1 MKRLLKHL
9 TLALTYGLLGSFIV
23 VAGLYVYQQES
34 RPDLKVWHRAELDA
48 EFHAGLSGEITTLEQ
63 YLQRE
68 ARLFK
73 QLDRQVYAR
82 IDAADRRKINRFSDD
97 SLTDPRSYPKNW
109 NRTFVLS
116 QHDAVAGAVM
126 LHGLSDSPYSM
137 RSVGQ
142 LLHERQFE
150 VIGLRLPGHGTA
162 PAGLANVSWH
172 DFVAAVRIAVTSM
185 RDRLGPDH
193 PLYLV
198 GYSNGAALAVHYA
211 LAMLEDA
218 DMPAVDGL
226 VLLSPAIEAPGIA
239 AYAIWQARFSRLS
252 GLEKLGWTD
261 IQAEFDPYKYS
272 SFTVNA
278 GDQIYQLTQD
288 IAARMKRLSGPNGVE
303 GFPKT
308 IAFQSVVDATIN
320 PSTLVDALFMKL
332 APGEH
337 ELVLFDV
344 NRHAEAEPLLR
355 TDPEVLT
362 DRLLGEGT
370 LPFSLTLVTNLD
382 LHSDAVIARIKPEG
396 ATTVSDEDIGM
407 AWPGGLF
414 SLSHVAVPF
423 SPDDPVYGSDPEA
436 DEDYITLGSIYI
448 RGERNLLQIPDNYFL
463 RLRYNPFFAYLT
475 ERVQTFLDLS
485 CCAPMSGLTLSPS
498 EQNRRV
504 ELIQP
509 ATNAQ

>member
-1 MKRLLKHL
+1 MVRLVKHL
-9 TLALTYGLLGSFIV
+9 LLALTYGLLGSFIV
-23 VAGLYVYQQES
+23 IVGLYVYQLES
-34 RPDLKVWHRAELDA
+34 RPDLKVWHRAALDA
-48 EFHAGLSGEITTLEQ
+48 EFHAGLAGEITTLEQ

-68 ARLFK
+68 AQLFA
-73 QLDRQVYAR
+73 QLEEQVYAR
-82 IDAADRRKINRFSDD
+82 IDAADRRSINRFSTD

-109 NRTFVLS
+109 NRTFVFS
-116 QHDAVAGAVM
+116 QNEPLAGAVM
-126 LHGLSDSPYSM
+126 LHGLSDSPYSL

-142 LLHERQFE
+142 LLHQRQFE

-162 PAGLANVSWH
+162 PAGLATVTWH
-172 DFVAAVRIAVTSM
+172 DFVAAVRIAVSSM
-185 RDRLGPDH
+185 RERLGPDR

-211 LAMLEDA
+211 LAVLEGE

-226 VLLSPAIEAPGIA
+226 VLMSPAIEVSGVA

-278 GDQIYQLTQD
+278 GDQIYQLTRN
-288 IAARMKRLSGPNGVE
+288 IAARINRLSGPNGVA
-303 GFPKT
+303 GFPRT
-308 IAFQSVVDATIN
+308 IAFQSVVDATIK

-332 APGEH
+332 APGGH

-344 NRHAEAEPLLR
+344 NRHTDAEPLLR
-355 TDPEVLT
+355 SDPEVLT
-362 DRLLGEGT
+362 NRLLGEGQ
-370 LPFSLTLVTNLD
+370 LPFTLTLVTNLNPD
-382 LHSDAVIARIKPEG
+382 TDAVIARTKAAG
-396 ATTVSDEDIGM
+396 ATTTTDEDIEL

-423 SPDDPVYGSDPEA
+423 APDDPVYGDDPEA
-436 DEDYITLGSIYI
+436 GEGHITLGSIFI

-463 RLRYNPFFAYLT
+463 RLRYNPFFGYLT
-475 ERVQTFLDLS
+475 TRVQGFMDL
-485 CCAPMSGLTLSPS
+485 
-498 EQNRRV
+498 
-504 ELIQP
+504 
-509 ATNAQ
+509 

>member
-1 MKRLLKHL
+1 MVRIVKHL
-9 TLALTYGLLGSFIV
+9 LLALTYGLLGSFIV
-23 VAGLYVYQQES
+23 IVGLYVYQLES
-34 RPDLKVWHRAELDA
+34 RPDLKVWHRAALDA
-48 EFHAGLSGEITTLEQ
+48 DFHAGLAGEITTLEQ

-68 ARLFK
+68 AQLFE
-73 QLDRQVYAR
+73 QLEEQVYAR
-82 IDAADRRKINRFSDD
+82 IDAADRRSINRFSTD
-97 SLTDPRSYPKNW
+97 SLTDPRSYPRNW

-116 QHDAVAGAVM
+116 QNEPVAGAVM

-162 PAGLANVSWH
+162 PAGLATVTWH
-172 DFVAAVRIAVTSM
+172 DFVAAVRIAVSSM
-185 RDRLGPDH
+185 RDRLGPDR

-211 LAMLEDA
+211 LAVLEGE

-226 VLLSPAIEAPGIA
+226 VLLSPAIEVSGVA

-278 GDQIYQLTQD
+278 GDQIYQLTRN
-288 IAARMKRLSGPNGVE
+288 IAARINRLSGPNGVA
-303 GFPKT
+303 GFPRT
-308 IAFQSVVDATIN
+308 IAFQSIVDATIK

-332 APGEH
+332 APGDH

-344 NRHAEAEPLLR
+344 NRHTDAEPLLR
-355 TDPEVLT
+355 SDPEALT
-362 DRLLGEGT
+362 DRLLGEGQ
-370 LPFSLTLVTNLD
+370 LPFTLTLVTNLNPD
-382 LHSDAVIARIKPEG
+382 TDAVIARTKPAG
-396 ATTVSDEDIGM
+396 ATTATDEDIEL

-423 SPDDPVYGSDPEA
+423 PPDDPVYGDDPEA
-436 DEDYITLGSIYI
+436 GEGHITLGSIFI

-463 RLRYNPFFAYLT
+463 RLRYNPFFGYLT
-475 ERVQTFLDLS
+475 TRVQGFIDL
-485 CCAPMSGLTLSPS
+485 
-498 EQNRRV
+498 
-504 ELIQP
+504 
-509 ATNAQ
+509 